1 MKQIRDVDFQNTFGD
16 VPESFSRR
24 VQYALRRTEEEPR
37 MKKATLRTAVL
48 VAVLVLLAA
57 TALAAAVVSRT
68 TDFFGSFYGEEKRQ
82 QLEGGDAVPG
92 GQSHQVGDIVC
103 TLEDVIA
110 VQETVTS
117 SLEDGTPFT
126 YDTIAL
132 YGTGVIAPAPD
143 ANVVLMPMD
152 EYTLSDPWGYDLY
165 YGMDEA
171 PEGTVTYA
179 QKAAETGAAIRMV
192 SAIPNYLVGAD
203 GEPQYTSTGYTL
215 IPQRDGTVQFSF
227 EIIPD
232 FGATLARQDSYTLSL
247 WLGSDEVAAD
257 GSIVEGSRQAEDWV
271 VELRTQPAADTATDS
286 PVASAAPAASTAP
299 SAADVRWAG
308 WEEVVRPLCEPS
320 VQATVI
326 DPASGTSWQLTLAPS
341 SGNGGHADCT
351 PVTDEDAAWMVSA
364 LDSTWEPQPVWVTF
378 PDGTTC
384 LGTLASAGYGPED
397 ARVDEDTGDLPQR
410 ASAKH
415 ICIHFPRATDGMDPT
430 SYAISHQRALLAY
443 WQALQAP

>member
-1 MKQIRDVDFQNTFGD
+1 MKQIRDVNFQSTFGD
-16 VPESFSRR
+16 VPESFSHR

-48 VAVLVLLAA
+48 VTALVLLAA

-103 TLEDVIA
+103 TLGDVIA

-132 YGTGVIAPAPD
+132 YGTGVIAPAPG

-152 EYTLSDPWGYDLY
+152 EYTLSDPWGFDLY
-165 YGMDEA
+165 YGMDVPPADA
-171 PEGTVTYA
+171 PTYA
-179 QKAAETGAAIRMV
+179 DKAAETGAAIRMV
-192 SAIPNYLVGAD
+192 SAIPNYIVGAD
-203 GEPQYTSTGYTL
+203 GEPLYAGVGYTL

-247 WLGSDEVAAD
+247 WLGSDALDED
-257 GSIVEGSRQAEDWV
+257 GSIMPGSRQAEDWV
-271 VELRTQPAADTATDS
+271 VELRTQPADDTAS
-286 PVASAAPAASTAP
+286 GAPVASAAPAASTAP
-299 SAADVRWAG
+299 SAADVHWAD
-308 WEEVVRPLCEPS
+308 WDEVVRPLCEPA
-320 VQATVI
+320 VLATVT

-364 LDSTWEPQPVWVTF
+364 LGSTWEPQAVWVTF
-378 PDGTTC
+378 PDGTTY

-397 ARVDEDTGDLPQR
+397 TWLDEETGEMVER

-430 SYAISHQRALLAY
+430 SYAIRHQHALSAFR
-443 WQALQAP
+443 QAMQAS

>member
-1 MKQIRDVDFQNTFGD
+1 MKQLRDVDFQSTFGD

-24 VQYALRRTEEEPR
+24 VQYALRRTEEDTR

-48 VAVLVLLAA
+48 VTALVLLAA

-82 QLEGGDAVPG
+82 QLEGGDAAPG

-103 TLEDVIA
+103 TLGDVIA

-132 YGTGVIAPAPD
+132 YGTGVIAPAPG

-152 EYTLSDPWGYDLY
+152 EYTLSDPWGFDLY
-165 YGMDEA
+165 YGMDVPPADA
-171 PEGTVTYA
+171 PTYA
-179 QKAAETGAAIRMV
+179 DKAAETGAAIRMV

-203 GEPQYTSTGYTL
+203 GEPQYASTGYTL

-232 FGATLARQDSYTLSL
+232 FGATLARQDTYTLSL
-247 WLGSDEVAAD
+247 WLGSDALDED

-271 VELRTQPAADTATDS
+271 VELRTQPALDTATDM
-286 PVASAAPAASTAP
+286 PVASAAPAASTVP
-299 SAADVRWAG
+299 SAADVHWAD
-308 WEEVVRPLCEPS
+308 WDEVVRPLCEPA
-320 VQATVI
+320 VLATVT

-364 LDSTWEPQPVWVTF
+364 LGSTWEPQAVWVTF
-378 PDGTTC
+378 PDGTTY

-397 ARVDEDTGDLPQR
+397 TWLDEETGEMVER

-430 SYAISHQRALLAY
+430 SYAIRHQHALSAFR
-443 WQALQAP
+443 QAMQAS

>member
-1 MKQIRDVDFQNTFGD
+1 MKQIRDVNFQSTFGD
-16 VPESFSRR
+16 VPESFSHR

-48 VAVLVLLAA
+48 VTALVLLAA

-82 QLEGGDAVPG
+82 QLEGGDAAPG

-103 TLEDVIA
+103 TLGDVIA

-132 YGTGVIAPAPD
+132 YGTGVIAPAPG

-152 EYTLSDPWGYDLY
+152 EYTLSDPWGFDLY
-165 YGMDEA
+165 YGMDVPPADA
-171 PEGTVTYA
+171 PTYA
-179 QKAAETGAAIRMV
+179 DKAAETGAAIRMV
-192 SAIPNYLVGAD
+192 SAIPNYIVGAD
-203 GEPQYTSTGYTL
+203 GEPLYAGVGYTL

-247 WLGSDEVAAD
+247 WLGSDALDED
-257 GSIVEGSRQAEDWV
+257 GSIMPGSRQAEDWV
-271 VELRTQPAADTATDS
+271 VELRTQPADDTAS
-286 PVASAAPAASTAP
+286 GAPVASAAPAASTAP
-299 SAADVRWAG
+299 SAADVHWAD
-308 WEEVVRPLCEPS
+308 WDEVVRPLCEPA
-320 VQATVI
+320 VLATVT

-364 LDSTWEPQPVWVTF
+364 LGSTWEPQAVWVTF
-378 PDGTTC
+378 PDGTTY

-397 ARVDEDTGDLPQR
+397 TWLDEETGEMVER

-430 SYAISHQRALLAY
+430 SYAIRHQHALSAFR
-443 WQALQAP
+443 QAMQAS